1 MPENEEGSY
10 TDIIINEE
18 VYGRT
23 LRTRKDVKPIFI
35 SCGNNVD
42 LETSTEIVLNLINNE
57 SRLPIPIRLADLE
70 THISRRALS

>member
-1 MPENEEGSY
+1 MGAY
-10 TDIIINEE
+10 TDIIIDGE

-42 LETSTEIVLNLINNE
+42 LKTSTEIVLNLINNE

-70 THISRRALS
+70 THISKRALI